1 MKKIAFLILLFIII
15 HNAEAKKRH
24 EFGIG
29 IGYNECIIHPKINFN
44 EDYTNSDKRVILYQI
59 VGSPFQDG
67 YSSFSNQYYQ
77 SSFTLPCLYYQYQLA
92 KHLELR
98 LSFQMSSAKSISRIP
113 SYMQFPSEIIERKMR
128 KYDLNLGYYFTLL
141 QSEKARLSL
150 GLGLN
155 LNPLIEKEQ
164 NFSAGSVIDNSKYIE
179 SQLRG
184 YSALS
189 ICIPLDQC
197 INFKYDIACLT
208 DAVTV
213 YLRPTNRVSINFRF

>member
-1 MKKIAFLILLFIII
+1 MKKIVFLILLFIII
-15 HNAEAKKRH
+15 HNAEAKKKH

-44 EDYTNSDKRVILYQI
+44 EDYTNSDKKVILYQI

-77 SSFTLPCLYYQYQLA
+77 RSFTLPCLYYQYRLA
-92 KHLELR
+92 KHLEIR
-98 LSFQMSSAKSISRIP
+98 LSFQMSGAKSVSTIP
-113 SYMQFPSEIIERKMR
+113 AFSQFPNAIRETKMR

-164 NFSAGSVIDNSKYIE
+164 TISAGSIIDNSKYIE

-189 ICIPLDQC
+189 ICIPVDQC
-197 INFKYDIACLT
+197 INLKYDIACLT

-213 YLRPTNRVSINFRF
+213 YLRPINRVSINFGF

>member
-98 LSFQMSSAKSISRIP
+98 LSFQMSAAKSISRIP

-128 KYDLNLGYYFTLL
+128 KYDLNLGFFLKLL
-141 QSEKARLSL
+141 QSERAKLSV

-155 LNPLIEKEQ
+155 SDPLREKEKRT
-164 NFSAGSVIDNSKYIE
+164 FTGAIIEEKKYIE
-179 SQLRG
+179 SMLRG
-184 YSALS
+184 FSTLS
-189 ICIPLDQC
+189 LCIPLDEC
-197 INFKYDIACLT
+197 VNLKYDFTCLT
-208 DAVTV
+208 DGVNV
-213 YLRPTNRVSINFRF
+213 YLRPINRLSVNFKF